1 MKYLVT
7 GAQGFLG
14 LHLARNLAAEGHEV
28 VAVDIGLHPS
38 AADQLA
44 RLQEFPNIQILG
56 LDLND
61 RAAVA
66 TLPDVDGVYHL
77 AALNGT
83 QKFYTQPWQ
92 VLKHSTVPT
101 INLLD
106 EFGARNIDFFFY
118 AGSSEAYAGTVT
130 RFGWDVPTSEDV
142 PLSIDDPR
150 QLRWSYGGSKLH
162 GELACFAAAA
172 ELRVPVS
179 VGRFHN
185 AYGPWMGNHHVI
197 PDFIERGKRGVFE
210 LFGYENTRSFIYI
223 DDAIEA
229 VKIVANNAIG
239 EVVNIGSPL
248 EITMIDMARI
258 LMDEAGWVGEI
269 TAHEAPAGSVLRRA
283 PEVSKLATMM
293 DTSAF
298 VSLNQ
303 GLRQTLRAY
312 GVEPVNR

>member
-14 LHLARNLAAEGHEV
+14 LHLARNLATEGHDV
-28 VAVDIGLHPS
+28 IAVDIGLHPS
-38 AADQLA
+38 APAQLE
-44 RLQEFPNIQILG
+44 RLREFESIEYLN

-61 RAAVA
+61 QSAVSD
-66 TLPDVDGVYHL
+66 LPDVDGVYHL

-83 QKFYTQPWQ
+83 QKFYSQPWQ
-92 VLKHSTVPT
+92 VLKHSTIPT
-101 INLLD
+101 INLLETYGQRD
-106 EFGARNIDFFFY
+106 LDFFFY

-130 RFGWDVPTSEDV
+130 RFGWQVPTGEQV
-142 PLSIDDPR
+142 PLSIEDPK

-172 ELRVPVS
+172 ELSVPVS

-197 PDFIERGKRGVFE
+197 PDFIERAKQGIFE
-210 LFGYENTRSFIYI
+210 LYGYENTRSFIYI

-229 VKIVANNAIG
+229 VKVVARTSVG
-239 EVVNIGSPL
+239 DVVNIGSPV
-248 EITMIDMARI
+248 EISMIDMARI
-258 LMDEAGWVGEI
+258 LMEEAGWVGEVQ
-269 TAHEAPAGSVLRRA
+269 ANEAPAGSVLRRA
-283 PEVSKLATMM
+283 PDVTKLAQLM

-298 VSLNQ
+298 VPLNE
-303 GLRQTLRAY
+303 GLRRTLRAY
-312 GVEPVNR
+312 GVEPVSR